1 MVPFKPRSL
10 IVVCLTCWGLNQL
23 QRVCFKH
30 GYARIVF
37 FKNHFYSCRKFDL
50 LIIFFLIQNF
60 LDNSINISSLIV
72 KFPNY
77 WAKTK
82 LNMLPEYSTFC
93 LEFFSNR
100 NHKAL
105 FIWRKVILY
114 RRLTLVPE
122 LPWARQLFLRFL
134 TKLGEPF
141 TWQTKIFLS
150 RRGDAPR
157 RATRFSWYT
166 HTISPYK
173 HFGSPIWVNSVKAR
187 QSEHTRALLTQVK
200 GSIFVSC
207 KHSLKLTRLGG
218 WPPDLGQF
226 FSIWTAKAQLIL
238 KVSHHL
244 RLKPDLMS
252 IILGTMSP
260 KLFTELISL
269 LLTN

>member
-1 MVPFKPRSL
+1 MKFRNIADSL
-10 IVVCLTCWGLNQL
+10 VSFPTVVCLTCWGLNQL

-30 GYARIVF
+30 WYARIVF

-82 LNMLPEYSTFC
+82 LNMLPEYSTFW
-93 LEFFSNR
+93 LVFFSNR

-114 RRLTLVPE
+114 RRFTLVPE

-141 TWQTKIFLS
+141 TWQTKFFLS

-157 RATRFSWYT
+157 RATRFSWFT
-166 HTISPYK
+166 HTISPIQTLWFA
-173 HFGSPIWVNSVKAR
+173 H
-187 QSEHTRALLTQVK
+187 
-200 GSIFVSC
+200 
-207 KHSLKLTRLGG
+207 
-218 WPPDLGQF
+218 LGQLGQGETIRAYTSTVDSGKGVNF
-226 FSIWTAKAQLIL
+226 C
-238 KVSHHL
+238 
-244 RLKPDLMS
+244 LM
-252 IILGTMSP
+252 
-260 KLFTELISL
+260 
-269 LLTN
+269 

>member
-1 MVPFKPRSL
+1 MVPFIPRSL

-30 GYARIVF
+30 WYARIVF
-37 FKNHFYSCRKFDL
+37 LKNRFYSCRKFDL

-82 LNMLPEYSTFC
+82 LNMLPRYSTFW

-114 RRLTLVPE
+114 RRFTLAPE

-141 TWQTKIFLS
+141 TWQTKISAGGVTHLAGPPVFHDIRTQFPYTNILVRPSGSTRS
-150 RRGDAPR
+150 RRDNQNIHEQC
-157 RATRFSWYT
+157 W
-166 HTISPYK
+166 
-173 HFGSPIWVNSVKAR
+173 
-187 QSEHTRALLTQVK
+187 
-200 GSIFVSC
+200 
-207 KHSLKLTRLGG
+207 
-218 WPPDLGQF
+218 
-226 FSIWTAKAQLIL
+226 
-238 KVSHHL
+238 L
-244 RLKPDLMS
+244 R
-252 IILGTMSP
+252 
-260 KLFTELISL
+260 
-269 LLTN
+269 

>member
-10 IVVCLTCWGLNQL
+10 IVVCFTCWGLNQL

-30 GYARIVF
+30 WYARIVF
-37 FKNHFYSCRKFDL
+37 LKNHFYSCPKFDI

-82 LNMLPEYSTFC
+82 LNMLPEYSAFW

-114 RRLTLVPE
+114 RRFTLVPE

-150 RRGDAPR
+150 RRGDASR

-207 KHSLKLTRLGG
+207 KRSLKLTRLGG

-226 FSIWTAKAQLIL
+226 FSIWTARA
-238 KVSHHL
+238 
-244 RLKPDLMS
+244 
-252 IILGTMSP
+252 
-260 KLFTELISL
+260 
-269 LLTN
+269 